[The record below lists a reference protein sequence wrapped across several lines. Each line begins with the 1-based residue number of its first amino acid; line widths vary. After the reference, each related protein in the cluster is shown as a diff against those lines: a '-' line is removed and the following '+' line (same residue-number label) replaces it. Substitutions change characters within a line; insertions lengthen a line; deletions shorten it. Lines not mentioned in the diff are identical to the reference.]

1 MAACTVNLIIWLFIS
16 SRNNVIEEAEYW
28 LRWKYLIWAFIVV
41 AWLYLWLCSNYHH
54 PHVGYWWWWQR
65 AALCNGFTSWG
76 NSCENW
82 WWSLNT
88 QLCGT
93 VGAEEVYYKVWRYL
107 VLLCIRVVVM
117 WASSDPVLFM
127 ICLNVWYHVI
137 CSAAKEVKIKEKEA
151 LKEKLKICSS
161 DFLMGLIFFRRGFFC
176 FHLGW

>member
-1 MAACTVNLIIWLFIS
+1 MRDIKLFPESQRSLIMARRLKRKKIGERISALSGIVWLSRHTIHIKFTFTLFSDVAACTVNLIICLFIS

-41 AWLYLWLCSNYHH
+41 TWLYLWLCSNYHH

-88 QLCGT
+88 QLCDT

-117 WASSDPVLFM
+117 
-127 ICLNVWYHVI
+127 C
-137 CSAAKEVKIKEKEA
+137 AK
-151 LKEKLKICSS
+151 
-161 DFLMGLIFFRRGFFC
+161 
-176 FHLGW
+176 